1 MSRSNLPGTTRAALC
16 LAALLTAA
24 ACAKQSSPTS
34 SPQNDA
40 QAARNDNA
48 EVEAL
53 KAGIKSHPSM
63 QGGSNEAG
71 APIHVDPYP
80 HSSGMSGMGHEM
92 GEKWNAEHSGHQPA
106 KR

>member
-1 MSRSNLPGTTRAALC
+1 
-16 LAALLTAA
+16 
-24 ACAKQSSPTS
+24 
-34 SPQNDA
+34 
-40 QAARNDNA
+40 
-48 EVEAL
+48 
-53 KAGIKSHPSM
+53 M